1 MSQSRDGANSRGGSD
16 RRGNVRH
23 GVSAGKTRRFA
34 RSNDRIVHKD
44 MSTRTQSQTVETRD
58 YLREFS
64 EWARSRRGERIP
76 LDCYM

>member
-1 MSQSRDGANSRGGSD
+1 MSQSRDGANSRGRIEG
-16 RRGNVRH
+16 RERQARG
-23 GVSAGKTRRFA
+23 SAGKTRRFA